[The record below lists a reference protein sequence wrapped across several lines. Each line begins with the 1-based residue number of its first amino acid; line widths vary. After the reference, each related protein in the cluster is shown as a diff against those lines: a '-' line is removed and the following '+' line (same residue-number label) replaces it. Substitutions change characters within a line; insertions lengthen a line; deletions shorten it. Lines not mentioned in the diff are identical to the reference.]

1 MGIGFTLNK
10 TAKKA
15 RSYQKLK
22 KLWLQHMED
31 GWYVSKMRKIEYLGY
46 WSFKAVKYYR

>member
-1 MGIGFTLNK
+1 MGFTINT

-22 KLWLQHMED
+22 KLWLEHMD
-31 GWYVSKMRKIEYLGY
+31 KGWYVSKMTHVKYLDY